1 MGKYRELAEQIVKNV
16 GGKENINSLTH
27 CVTRLRFK
35 LKDESKANDEA
46 IKNTDG
52 VVTLMKSG
60 GQYQVVIGNHVPRVY
75 EDVVEVAE
83 INAESVSTE
92 PQEKQ
97 GLFNA
102 FISLMSDIFQP
113 ILGTMSASGIVK
125 GLVAL
130 LLFLIPT
137 FSGSGTHLILNAIGD
152 GLFKFMPFIV
162 AFSASRKFKLNP
174 VTGLA
179 MAGILMYPAIQT
191 SALSAGEVLGSL
203 PLIGDYYTKFL
214 GIPFVSNN
222 YGGSVV
228 PILAIIALGA
238 WVERK
243 AKDIV
248 PSVLQGF
255 FVPFFTL
262 LITMPIALLVIG
274 PVLSTLTNLLM
285 LFFETV
291 IELSPVLF
299 GLLMG
304 LLWQVL
310 VMFGLHWAII
320 PLGIIA
326 IQANGFD
333 RIMVGYLGAS
343 FAQTAAVAAMAL
355 KMKNPK
361 KKALALPAIISG
373 IFGVTEPA
381 IYGFSLPAKTP
392 FIYSCIGG
400 GISGALLMLL
410 GGTRYNQGGL
420 GIFAIIN
427 YISPEGKGLPEV
439 LLSIAVAIV
448 IGFLLTYL
456 FWKDEEVVENKNE
469 TANTANTE
477 NTMKTKSEVLV
488 APIEGKVVKLE
499 NIKDQAFA
507 SGALGKGYAIEPK
520 NGKVYSPVDGTVS
533 MLFGTNHAIGITSD
547 SGLEVLIHFGMD
559 TVQLEGKGFKAHVKQ
574 GDKIKKG
581 QLLLD
586 VDLDVLKDGGYETV
600 TPVVITNY
608 DDLLDLILLDK
619 SDVKVG
625 EELIRVLF

>member
-1 MGKYRELAEQIVKNV
+1 MGKYRELAEQIIKNV

-102 FISLMSDIFQP
+102 FISLMSDVFQP

-130 LLFLIPT
+130 LIFLIPT
-137 FSGSGTHLILNAIGD
+137 FKGSGTHLILNAIGD
-152 GLFKFMPFIV
+152 GLFNFMPFIV

-243 AKDIV
+243 AKDFV

-285 LFFETV
+285 GFFETV
-291 IELSPVLF
+291 VEFSPVLF

-304 LLWQVL
+304 LFWQVL

-320 PLGIIA
+320 PLGLISF
-326 IQANGFD
+326 QANGFD
-333 RIMVGYLGAS
+333 RIMVGYFGAS
-343 FAQTAAVAAMAL
+343 FAQTAAVAAMAA

-361 KKALALPAIISG
+361 KRALAVPAIISG

-381 IYGFSLPAKTP
+381 IYGFSLPAKKP

-400 GISGALLMLL
+400 GISGALFMLL
-410 GGTRYNQGGL
+410 GGTKYNQGGL

-427 YISPEGKGLPEV
+427 YISPEGKGLPAV
-439 LLSIAVAIV
+439 LITIAVASL

-469 TANTANTE
+469 TVNTANTE

-507 SGALGKGYAIEPK
+507 SGTLGKGYAIEPK
-520 NGKVYSPVDGTVS
+520 DGKVYSPVDGTVS

-547 SGLEVLIHFGMD
+547 SGLEILIHFGMD

-574 GDKIKKG
+574 GDKIKAG

-619 SDVKVG
+619 NDVKVG

>member
-102 FISLMSDIFQP
+102 FISLMSDVFQP

-152 GLFKFMPFIV
+152 GLFNFMPFIV

-291 IELSPVLF
+291 IDLSPVLF

-469 TANTANTE
+469 TVNTANTE

-488 APIEGKVVKLE
+488 APIEGKVIKLE

-507 SGALGKGYAIEPK
+507 SGTLGKGYAIEPK
-520 NGKVYSPVDGTVS
+520 DGKVYSPVDGTVS

-547 SGLEVLIHFGMD
+547 SGLEILIHFGMD

-574 GDKIKKG
+574 GDKIKAG
-581 QLLLD
+581 QLLID

-619 SDVKVG
+619 NDVKVG

>member
-477 NTMKTKSEVLV
+477 N
-488 APIEGKVVKLE
+488 
-499 NIKDQAFA
+499 
-507 SGALGKGYAIEPK
+507 
-520 NGKVYSPVDGTVS
+520 
-533 MLFGTNHAIGITSD
+533 
-547 SGLEVLIHFGMD
+547 
-559 TVQLEGKGFKAHVKQ
+559 
-574 GDKIKKG
+574 
-581 QLLLD
+581 
-586 VDLDVLKDGGYETV
+586 
-600 TPVVITNY
+600 
-608 DDLLDLILLDK
+608 
-619 SDVKVG
+619 
-625 EELIRVLF
+625 

>member
-75 EDVVEVAE
+75 EDVVEVACIGTE
-83 INAESVSTE
+83 TVSAES
-92 PQEKQ
+92 QEKQ
-97 GLFNA
+97 GLFDA
-102 FISLMSDIFQP
+102 FISLMSDVFQP
-113 ILGTMSASGIVK
+113 ILGTMSASGIIK

-137 FSGSGTHLILNAIGD
+137 FKGSGTHLILNAIGD
-152 GLFKFMPFIV
+152 GLFNFMPFIV

-191 SALSAGEVLGSL
+191 SALSSGEILGSL
-203 PLIGDYYTKFL
+203 PLIGDYYTTFL

-228 PILAIIALGA
+228 PILVIIALGSL
-238 WVERK
+238 VERK
-243 AKDIV
+243 AKDYV

-262 LITMPIALLVIG
+262 LITMPIALLVVG
-274 PVLSTLTNLLM
+274 PVISTLTNLLTG
-285 LFFETV
+285 FFET
-291 IELSPVLF
+291 IIAFSPELF
-299 GLLMG
+299 GLIMG
-304 LLWQVL
+304 LFWQVL

-333 RIMVGYLGAS
+333 RIMVGYFGAS

-355 KMKNPK
+355 KMKNTK
-361 KKALALPAIISG
+361 KKALAVPAIISG

-381 IYGFSLPAKTP
+381 IYGFSLPAKKP

-400 GISGALLMLL
+400 GISGGLFMLL

-427 YISPEGKGLPEV
+427 YLSPEGKGLPAV
-439 LLSIAVAIV
+439 LITIAVASV

-456 FWKDEEVVENKNE
+456 FWKEEIIEEKNE
-469 TANTANTE
+469 NQNTE
-477 NTMKTKSEVLV
+477 NTMKAKSDVVL
-488 APIEGKVVKLE
+488 APIEGKVIKLE

-547 SGLEVLIHFGMD
+547 SGLEILIHFGMD

-586 VDLDVLKDGGYETV
+586 VDLDILKDGGYETV

-619 SDVKVG
+619 NDVKVG

>member
-1 MGKYRELAEQIVKNV
+1 MGEYRKLAEEIVKNI

-35 LKDESKANDEA
+35 LKDESKADDEA

-52 VVTLMKSG
+52 VVTLMKSA

-75 EDVVEVAE
+75 EDVVEVTGMGDNVLSSE
-83 INAESVSTE
+83 KEE
-92 PQEKQ
+92 PQ

-102 FISLMSDIFQP
+102 FISLMSDVFQP
-113 ILGTMSASGIVK
+113 ILGTMSASGIIK

-130 LLFLIPT
+130 LLFSIPNFKGT
-137 FSGSGTHLILNAIGD
+137 GTHLILNAIGD
-152 GLFKFMPFIV
+152 GLFNFMPFMV
-162 AFSASRKFKLNP
+162 AWSSSRKFRLNP
-174 VTGLA
+174 VTGLT
-179 MAGILMYPAIQT
+179 MAAILLYPTIQT
-191 SALSAGEVLGSL
+191 SALQAGEVLGNL

-222 YGGSVV
+222 YAGSVV

-238 WVERK
+238 WVESK
-243 AKDIV
+243 AKKFV

-262 LITMPIALLVIG
+262 LITMPIALLVVG
-274 PVLSTLTNLLM
+274 PVLSTLTNILM
-285 LFFETV
+285 GFFES
-291 IELSPVLF
+291 IIGISPVLF

-304 LLWQVL
+304 LFWQVL

-320 PLGIIA
+320 PLGLIA

-333 RIMVGYLGAS
+333 RIMVGYFGAS
-343 FAQTAAVAAMAL
+343 FAQTAAVAAMTV

-361 KKALALPAIISG
+361 KKALAVPAIISG

-381 IYGFSLPAKTP
+381 IYGFSLPAKKP

-400 GISGALLMLL
+400 GISGALFMLL
-410 GGTRYNQGGL
+410 GGTRYNTGGL
-420 GIFAIIN
+420 GIFGIVN
-427 YISPEGKGLPEV
+427 YMNPEGKGIPATLIT
-439 LLSIAVAIV
+439 IAVASV
-448 IGFLLTYL
+448 IGFLLTYF
-456 FWKDEEVVENKNE
+456 FWKDEEEVIEDKSEIV
-469 TANTANTE
+469 NTE
-477 NTMKTKSEVLV
+477 NTIKAKSEVVV

-507 SGALGKGYAIEPK
+507 SGALGKGYAIDPK
-520 NGKVYSPVDGTVS
+520 NGKVYAPVDGTVS

-547 SGLEVLIHFGMD
+547 LGLEILIHFGMD
-559 TVQLEGKGFKAHVKQ
+559 TVELEGMGFKAHVKQ

-581 QLLLD
+581 QLLLE
-586 VDLDVLKDGGYETV
+586 VDLDVLKDRGYESI

-619 SDVKVG
+619 KEVKEG
-625 EELIRVLF
+625 EDLIRALF

>member
-102 FISLMSDIFQP
+102 FISLMSDVFQP

-152 GLFKFMPFIV
+152 GLFNFMPFIV

-291 IELSPVLF
+291 IDLSPVLF

-469 TANTANTE
+469 TVNTANTE

-488 APIEGKVVKLE
+488 APIEGKVIKLE

-507 SGALGKGYAIEPK
+507 SGTLGKGYAIEPK

-547 SGLEVLIHFGMD
+547 SGLEILIHFGMD

-574 GDKIKKG
+574 GDKIKAG
-581 QLLLD
+581 QLLID

-619 SDVKVG
+619 NDVKVG

>member
-102 FISLMSDIFQP
+102 FISLMSDVFQP

-152 GLFKFMPFIV
+152 GLFNFMPFIV

-291 IELSPVLF
+291 IDLSPVLF

-448 IGFLLTYL
+448 IGFLLTYF
-456 FWKDEEVVENKNE
+456 FWKDEEGVIEDKSEIV
-469 TANTANTE
+469 NTE
-477 NTMKTKSEVLV
+477 NTIKAKSEVVV

-507 SGALGKGYAIEPK
+507 SGALGKGYAIDPK
-520 NGKVYSPVDGTVS
+520 NGKVYAPVDGTVS

-547 SGLEVLIHFGMD
+547 LGLEILIHFGMD
-559 TVQLEGKGFKAHVKQ
+559 TVELEGMGFKAHVKQ

-581 QLLLD
+581 QLLLE
-586 VDLDVLKDGGYETV
+586 VDLDVLKDRGYESI

-619 SDVKVG
+619 KEVKEG
-625 EELIRVLF
+625 EDLIRALF